1 MELSLVTKVSFYYRM
16 SKMSSQI
23 FRLCLLYEDDKTS
36 DIDNDNVDVY
46 GNDYKYFSLR
56 DG

>member
-1 MELSLVTKVSFYYRM
+1 M